1 MRRKILIACL
11 CLVLLLG
18 AGLFRQNRD
27 SDIWIVR
34 YQTRYHADTLG
45 FGLTEWEEDY
55 FVAHDYTC
63 SGRRIKE
70 RPEYVQ
76 VDGVWYQ
83 YVSER
88 IVPRSTTWDDVESFI
103 HQKGGIG
110 FQTCYKDRYLV
121 THYEPAE

>member
-1 MRRKILIACL
+1 MRRKALIAGL
-11 CLVLLLG
+11 CLFLLLG
-18 AGLFRQNRD
+18 VGLFWRNPD
-27 SDIWIVR
+27 PDIWVIR
-34 YQTRYHADTLG
+34 YQTRYHADALG
-45 FGLTEWEEDY
+45 FGLTEWEDGY

-88 IVPRSTTWDDVESFI
+88 IVSRDTTWDEVESFV

-110 FQTCYKDRYLV
+110 FQTCYKERYLV